1 MKKISLSVI
10 ILLLVSFVSLQA
22 QNRKRPSMEKMHEH
36 KWAEMMKQVKLSNE
50 EMALVK
56 PIFMEYEQAIW
67 KIHQDGVT
75 KFKEYRKRQFSGNI
89 DYSSLNDSYINTEI
103 RQAQLLRIYH
113 LKLKRILKPETLFK
127 YYLAERSFKFKLL
140 REMPPPMQDRDEN

>member
-1 MKKISLSVI
+1 MRKISLSVI
-10 ILLLVSFVSLQA
+10 IFLLVSFVSSQA
-22 QNRKRPSMEKMHEH
+22 QNRKHPSMEKMHEH
-36 KWAEMMKQVKLSNE
+36 KWVEMMKQVKLSNE

-67 KIHQDGVT
+67 RIHQDGVK
-75 KFKEYRKRQFSGNI
+75 KFKEYRKSQFTGNI
-89 DYSSLNDSYINTEI
+89 DYSALNDSYINTEI

-140 REMPPPMQDRDEN
+140 REMPPPLQDRDQN